1 MNTGQDYVHS
11 IFDKQYIGLKMRL
24 RSTHI

>member
-11 IFDKQYIGLKMRL
+11 IFDKHYIVLNMRL